1 MKVIIDDVEYEPIR
15 KVESD
20 SALLTALEL
29 RLDSDAG
36 NNITIRQYLFEL
48 LNTLWG
54 EGESFS
60 GKRPFGNS
68 GWEYELFTPLVKSGF
83 ISGSYDDEYGIDD
96 IDKKEANA
104 FVGKLIAAALFGI
117 VDAKAD

>member
-15 KVESD
+15 KIESD
-20 SALLTALEL
+20 SVLLTALDL

-48 LNTLWG
+48 LNTLWN

-68 GWEYELFTPLVKSGF
+68 GWDYELFTPLVKSGF
-83 ISGSYDDEYGIDD
+83 ISGSYDDEYGLDD
-96 IDKKEANA
+96 MDEKEARE
-104 FVGKLIAAALFGI
+104 FVGKLIYAAIFGA